1 MNELLSQLNTLADM
15 VDELAVNPVCDL
27 VGRPKD
33 QVKIFLIFLLQY
45 PNGWFIHYFLYG
57 RVIRH
62 LYVTVLGVLI

>member
-1 MNELLSQLNTLADM
+1 MNKLLSQLNTLADM

-62 LYVTVLGVLI
+62 LYVTVLGVMI